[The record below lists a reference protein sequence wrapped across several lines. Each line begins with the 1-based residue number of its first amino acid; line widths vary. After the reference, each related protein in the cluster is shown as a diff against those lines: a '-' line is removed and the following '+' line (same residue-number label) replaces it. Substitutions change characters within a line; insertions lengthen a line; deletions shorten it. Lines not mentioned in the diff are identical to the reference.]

1 MTALK
6 KTMVLVFFFAMAAV
20 SARAQGTLNIKV
32 ASMPGDISE
41 QVRELLLPMISANPH
56 FTMVSDNSWDIDLIA
71 TCLAPTSGSD
81 RSVMGV
87 ACAYSITY
95 APNKFAGFEY
105 TLEPSSIDVGPD
117 QNNVATAI
125 FSDLLD
131 FTTVDKIKSADT
143 ALDGLFDTFYKAAV
157 STVKDKPCVS
167 PQKNGQSP
175 KGR

>member
-6 KTMVLVFFFAMAAV
+6 KIMAPIFFFTMLAV
-20 SARAQGTLNIKV
+20 SARAQDTLNIKV
-32 ASMPGDISE
+32 ASMPGDTSE
-41 QVRELLLPMISANPH
+41 QVRELLLPLISANPH
-56 FTMVSDNSWDIDLIA
+56 FTMVSDDSWDVDLIA
-71 TCLAPTSGSD
+71 TCLAPTSGAD
-81 RSVMGV
+81 HSVMGV
-87 ACAYSITY
+87 ACAYSIMY
-95 APNKFAGFEY
+95 APNKFGGFEY

-143 ALDGLFDTFYKAAV
+143 ALGGEFDTFYKAAV
-157 STVKDKPCVS
+157 ATVKDKPCVA